1 MEETKKAVP
10 AYGRVLIKL
19 SGEALAGDAGTGL
32 DFPTMHQVAKILK
45 QVSDLGVAVG
55 IVIGGG
61 NFWRGVKNGSGK
73 MERSRADQMGMLATV
88 MNSIAMSEV
97 LAQEGAEA
105 RVMSA
110 LPMEAFAETY
120 NYLKAEQYFSDGK
133 IVLFAAGTGHPYF
146 STDTGAVLRAAQM
159 HADAILLAKNV
170 DGVYSAD
177 PRKDPAAV
185 KYDSISYEEVLAK
198 RLAVMD
204 STATS
209 IAMDNR
215 IPVRVFALKE
225 PENIL
230 RAVMGE
236 PLGTLVY
243 SAD

>member
-1 MEETKKAVP
+1 MEDTKKAVP